1 LDYEAGQDR
10 TASVKFSDDP
20 HPDFLCRLSTFCAEK
35 TFCATPL
42 CGYKVCTVYLVLTSV
57 ALPFSAKSK
66 EFALVA
72 EVGYVVSKSGA
83 KALFWAARGGCGLS
97 CLKTMVYV
105 SSDGRRSEGSVVA
118 RPLK

>member
-1 LDYEAGQDR
+1 M
-10 TASVKFSDDP
+10 V
-20 HPDFLCRLSTFCAEK
+20 
-35 TFCATPL
+35 
-42 CGYKVCTVYLVLTSV
+42 
-57 ALPFSAKSK
+57 LPFPAKSK

-83 KALFWAARGGCGLS
+83 KVWFWAARGGGGLS

-105 SSDGRRSEGSVVA
+105 SSDGRCLGGSVVA